1 MEEIQKAGG
10 INEQLGFHRYPAI
23 ESATQS
29 VPESKSSCTK

>member
-23 ESATQS
+23 DSATES
-29 VPESKSSCTK
+29 VPGSKSSCTK